1 MMEKRKIIERVR
13 TLKNSDVAELI
24 NKRIKEFESFRYKN
38 YEEWFKELCFCI
50 LTANSSAKLGIKIQK
65 EIDRGFL
72 TLSREDL
79 SKKLREMGY
88 RFYNKRAEYIVNAR
102 RYAEKLKEIVLKK
115 PPKDAREWLVK
126 NIKGIGYKEAS
137 HFLRNTGCKEVAII
151 DRHIMRV
158 LGIKVGH
165 LNRKRYM
172 EIEKLLEDIAK
183 TLDLTLAELDLY
195 LWSMETGE
203 VLK

>member
-1 MMEKRKIIERVR
+1 MEKRKIIERVR

>member
-24 NKRIKEFESFRYKN
+24 NRRIKEFESFRYKN

-172 EIEKLLEDIAK
+172 EIEKLLENIAK

>member
-1 MMEKRKIIERVR
+1 MEKSKIIERVR

-24 NKRIKEFESFRYKN
+24 NRRIKEFESFRYKN

-72 TLSREDL
+72 TLNKEDL
-79 SKKLREMGY
+79 SKKLREMGH

-102 RYAEKLKEIVLKK
+102 RYAEKLKEIVLRK
-115 PPKDAREWLVK
+115 PPKDAREWLVR

-183 TLDLTLAELDLY
+183 TLNLTLAELDLY